1 MLYFEVVYQTAI
13 AFGTILLLTIILG
26 KQQIAQMTYFE
37 YINGITFGSMAASLA
52 VDLDQK
58 TWQHFIALVLFGL
71 FTLGMSFLSVKSRR
85 ARKLLEGDPV
95 IVIADGKIMEENLRK
110 SRFNIGQIMQLLRQ
124 KDIFDVSKVQF
135 AILENDGQLSVM
147 PKPDYQPVTHKNMF
161 QKEEPP
167 MIPMELVVD
176 GQIIYE
182 NLRRLERSGKWLL
195 EEVRKQKPF
204 HSVRDLFYVAMESD
218 GQLYVDLREDR
229 EGKPTAD

>member
-1 MLYFEVVYQTAI
+1 MQYFEVVYQTAL
-13 AFGTILLLTIILG
+13 AFGTILLLTILLG

-58 TWQHFIALVLFGL
+58 TWQHFFGLVLFGL
-71 FTLGMSFLSVKSRR
+71 FTLAMSFWSIKSRR

-95 IVIADGKIMEENLRK
+95 IVIADGNIMEENLRK
-110 SRFNIGQIMQLLRQ
+110 SRFNVGQVMQLLRQ
-124 KDIFDVSKVQF
+124 KDIFDVSQVQF
-135 AILENDGQLSVM
+135 AILENSGQLSVM

-161 QKEEPP
+161 QKSDPP
-167 MIPMELVVD
+167 QIPMELVVD

-182 NLRRLERSGKWLL
+182 NLRKLDKSGKWLL

-218 GQLYVDLREDR
+218 GQLYVDLREDM

>member
-26 KQQIAQMTYFE
+26 KQQIAEMTYFE

-110 SRFNIGQIMQLLRQ
+110 SRFNIGQIMQLL
-124 KDIFDVSKVQF
+124 
-135 AILENDGQLSVM
+135 
-147 PKPDYQPVTHKNMF
+147 
-161 QKEEPP
+161 
-167 MIPMELVVD
+167 
-176 GQIIYE
+176 
-182 NLRRLERSGKWLL
+182 
-195 EEVRKQKPF
+195 
-204 HSVRDLFYVAMESD
+204 
-218 GQLYVDLREDR
+218 
-229 EGKPTAD
+229 TAKGYL